1 MSKRRALW
9 PVIGLGLVW
18 LLSLTL
24 GVGAEQA
31 HPSSA
36 PVAYRV
42 DAEGSFTTL
51 IVRVVGAL
59 LLVSAVG
66 VGLVYA
72 AKRLVPA
79 MRGFSVD
86 GKRRVELLE
95 SHHITPRLTLFVI
108 AYDGTTVLLAQSG
121 DRVIQI
127 VVPARGRASDI
138 GSSAA
143 G

>member
-1 MSKRRALW
+1 M
-9 PVIGLGLVW
+9 VGLGLLCFVA
-18 LLSLTL
+18 LPL
-24 GVGAEQA
+24 GVGAEEA
-31 HPSSA
+31 ARMSAAPPARASA
-36 PVAYRV
+36 PVAYRA

-108 AYDGTTVLLAQSG
+108 AYDGTTALLAQSG